1 MLCFLCLKEYDFVF
15 TIDVNEGGPP
25 MKLPYNVTD
34 DPWLVAHNFLQKND
48 LSPMFLDQVAN
59 FIIENTKGHTLGPAP
74 ASATDPFTGNRIT
87 NKYLVWYILMYTHL
101 VQLNVKTEM

>member
-1 MLCFLCLKEYDFVF
+1 MCACALLQEYDFVF
-15 TIDVNEGGPP
+15 TIDVNEGGPS

-34 DPWLVAHNFLQKND
+34 DPWLVAHNFLEKND

-74 ASATDPFTGNRIT
+74 PTAADPFTGRRRGRLT
-87 NKYLVWYILMYTHL
+87 VKPLCAHYLIQCNYHFI
-101 VQLNVKTEM
+101 QS

>member
-1 MLCFLCLKEYDFVF
+1 
-15 TIDVNEGGPP
+15 

-87 NKYLVWYILMYTHL
+87 NKYLVRYIHVHTLCS
-101 VQLNVKTEM
+101 VESKD